1 MVLITIEPSPTN
13 YNKTYT
19 GWLTKYIPN
28 LTMNIEL
35 IHNSHNS
42 NLLKDNYT
50 FRNEYL
56 GE

>member
-1 MVLITIEPSPTN
+1 MVAITIEPSPTN

-19 GWLTKYIPN
+19 DWLTKYKPN

-35 IHNSHNS
+35 IHTSHNS

-50 FRNEYL
+50 FEV
-56 GE
+56 